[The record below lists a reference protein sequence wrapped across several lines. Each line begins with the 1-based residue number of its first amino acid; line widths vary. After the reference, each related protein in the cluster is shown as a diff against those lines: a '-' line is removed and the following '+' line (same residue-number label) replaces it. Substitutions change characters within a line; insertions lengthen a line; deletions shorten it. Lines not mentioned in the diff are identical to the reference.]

1 MASQFEDDSTPIT
14 PSYGTDFYQY
24 VRENYC
30 PEVSAGEQ
38 LPSDCTGTA
47 EDWLYVSFGG
57 WWVPEHLPWNV
68 LYLFGAVILTKCLS
82 LYGLSS
88 KNYLAT

>member
-1 MASQFEDDSTPIT
+1 MASQFEDDMTPIT
-14 PSYGTDFYQY
+14 PSYGTDYYQY

-30 PEVSAGEQ
+30 PEVPSGNQ

-68 LYLFGAVILTKCLS
+68 LYLFGAVLVTKCLS
-82 LYGLSS
+82 LYGLTS